1 MHESIG
7 KRIARLRQQHGWTQ
21 QTLSERL
28 AISRVAVSHIE
39 MDLSTP
45 SERTITL
52 LAGLFK
58 TSPFALVED
67 TTYPQAKAERLP
79 YTACCYTK
87 LEMELALLEKD
98 LAWIRRLEGT
108 PLWEQF
114 SREIWEIW
122 QPCLAQWTDQT
133 TENWRPLE
141 EQEQKIILAAQ
152 RQLTLACHRPQT
164 IPSSKPKQD
173 WKL

>member
-1 MHESIG
+1 MLESIG
-7 KRIARLRQQHGWTQ
+7 KRISRLRQAHGWTQ

-39 MDLSTP
+39 MGLSIP

-58 TSPFALVED
+58 ISPYALVEG

-87 LEMELALLEKD
+87 LEMELALLERD

-108 PLWEQF
+108 LLWEQCAK
-114 SREIWEIW
+114 EIW
-122 QPCLAQWTDQT
+122 QTWHPRLANRTDHT
-133 TENWRPLE
+133 SANWRPLE
-141 EQEQKIILAAQ
+141 EQEQKAIQAAYQ
-152 RQLTLACHRPQT
+152 RLVLSCHQT
-164 IPSSKPKQD
+164 TT
-173 WKL
+173 

>member
-1 MHESIG
+1 MLERIG
-7 KRIARLRQQHGWTQ
+7 TRIARLRHEHGWTQ

-39 MDLSTP
+39 MNLSTP

-58 TSPFALVED
+58 ISPFALVEG
-67 TTYPQAKAERLP
+67 TTYPQAKVERLP
-79 YTACCYTK
+79 HTACCYTK

-98 LAWIRRLEGT
+98 LAWIRHLEGI
-108 PLWEQF
+108 PLWEEC

-122 QPCLAQWTDQT
+122 HPRLADWMDQT
-133 TENWRPLE
+133 GKNWRPLDE
-141 EQEQKIILAAQ
+141 HEQKAINLAQQQLAQ
-152 RQLTLACHRPQT
+152 ACRRVQT
-164 IPSSKPKQD
+164 ISPNKPEK
-173 WKL
+173 

>member
-1 MHESIG
+1 MLESIG
-7 KRIARLRQQHGWTQ
+7 KRIARLRQERGWTQ

-58 TSPFALVED
+58 TSPYALVEG
-67 TTYPQAKAERLP
+67 TTYPQAKIERLP
-79 YTACCYTK
+79 YTACCYTA

-98 LAWIRRLEGT
+98 LDWIRRLEGT
-108 PLWEQF
+108 SLWEEC
-114 SREIWEIW
+114 SREIWQTW
-122 QPCLAQWTDQT
+122 QPRLAHWTDQT
-133 TENWRPLE
+133 TANWRPLE
-141 EQEQKIILAAQ
+141 EQEQKIFKQAQQELA
-152 RQLTLACHRPQT
+152 LACHRN
-164 IPSSKPKQD
+164 I
-173 WKL
+173 

>member
-1 MHESIG
+1 MLESIG
-7 KRIARLRQQHGWTQ
+7 KRISRLRKAHGWTQ

-39 MDLSTP
+39 MDLSIP
-45 SERTITL
+45 SERTISL

-58 TSPFALVED
+58 ISPYTLVEG

-108 PLWEQF
+108 TLWEEC
-114 SREIWEIW
+114 SREIWQTW
-122 QPCLAQWTDQT
+122 HPRLAHWLDHTN
-133 TENWRPLE
+133 EEWRPLE
-141 EQEQKIILAAQ
+141 EQEQKAIQEAYQRLA
-152 RQLTLACHRPQT
+152 LSCHQT
-164 IPSSKPKQD
+164 TT
-173 WKL
+173 

>member
-1 MHESIG
+1 MLESIG
-7 KRIARLRQQHGWTQ
+7 KRIARLRHEHGWTQ

-58 TSPFALVED
+58 TSPFALVEG
-67 TTYPQAKAERLP
+67 TTYPQAKVERLP
-79 YTACCYTK
+79 HTACCYTK

-98 LAWIRRLEGT
+98 LAWIRHLEGT
-108 PLWEQF
+108 PLWEEC
-114 SREIWEIW
+114 SRETW
-122 QPCLAQWTDQT
+122 QTWRPRLGRWTDRT
-133 TENWRPLE
+133 SENWHPLE
-141 EQEQKIILAAQ
+141 EQEQKILKQAQQELA
-152 RQLTLACHRPQT
+152 LACHPNIQ
-164 IPSSKPKQD
+164 K
-173 WKL
+173 